1 MEATAG
7 VAATRGG
14 GSLPMPSSRKEWRAV
29 SDHHPVR
36 NVSDEE
42 LEQSKLGQSDER
54 TIYEVQQGREPADV
68 DFCSITVD
76 GNLGNDLLQ
85 QRLHSVARQRE
96 ELQHLE
102 IELRA
107 QMIARTEI
115 MEMQNS
121 FESQIKEHSNAAAKL
136 QEQLLEREQN
146 IHELERKLEEK
157 ERELHA
163 IKLDSEA
170 AWAKEDLFREQTKE
184 LATFSCLSISGEM
197 VE

>member
-1 MEATAG
+1 M
-7 VAATRGG
+7 
-14 GSLPMPSSRKEWRAV
+14 
-29 SDHHPVR
+29 
-36 NVSDEE
+36 
-42 LEQSKLGQSDER
+42 
-54 TIYEVQQGREPADV
+54 QQGREPADV

-85 QRLHSVARQRE
+85 QRLHNVARQRE

-136 QEQLLEREQN
+136 QVC
-146 IHELERKLEEK
+146 IY
-157 ERELHA
+157 
-163 IKLDSEA
+163 IKKKNLYHK
-170 AWAKEDLFREQTKE
+170 WDLFRVQLLKKNSS
-184 LATFSCLSISGEM
+184 FNFCS
-197 VE
+197 